1 MILVIFNRF
10 SEKKCRRNCNF
21 TSHHPTMKSLIDQ
34 KVHRIAE
41 HCIACWNACTL
52 EQMQPYLREDVLVRS
67 PNIPVIYPEQLS
79 GFIQGREMVIT
90 YWYQLIKLSGPMKL
104 SIDSLQRE
112 GDTIHLLLKINDTE
126 KFLATTLRY
135 NQYGKIIEFNFD
147 YR

>member
-1 MILVIFNRF
+1 
-10 SEKKCRRNCNF
+10 
-21 TSHHPTMKSLIDQ
+21 MKSLIDQ

-135 NQYGKIIEFNFD
+135 NQYGKIIEFTFD

>member
-52 EQMQPYLREDVLVRS
+52 EQMQPYLKEDVLVRS
-67 PNIPVIYPEQLS
+67 PNIPVIYPEQVS

-135 NQYGKIIEFNFD
+135 NQYGKIIEFTFD